1 MNKIG
6 LRGFPSRTGR
16 LPREESQS
24 RDAGPGA
31 ENTADCGE
39 DDFSDTRTAGK
50 ALPTLRGINLTGATD
65 AG

>member
-1 MNKIG
+1 LDCGAFRPERVGCLGK
-6 LRGFPSRTGR
+6 SRNPATPAPGR
-16 LPREESQS
+16 K
-24 RDAGPGA
+24 
-31 ENTADCGE
+31 NTADCGE